1 MQKEITVRVP
11 ATTANLGP
19 GFDCLGLALDLWN
32 EAVFS
37 LAEKDIQ
44 VDVTGEGAGQ
54 LAQDGSNLVV
64 QAAGVLFEKLGQ
76 PLPGMRVRCSNH
88 IPLSSGLGSSAA
100 THLMGLLGANALAG
114 NPFNREEI
122 LKLAIQLEGHPDN
135 ATAGLYGGLVI
146 VVEHEKC
153 NWLVRRFDLPNLR
166 AVVVLPEIDL
176 PTHTAREA
184 LPALVE
190 MKDAVF
196 NIGRAVLVVEA
207 LQQGDLK
214 LLEEVMD
221 DRLHQPYR
229 LPLIPGGVEAMQAAR
244 QAGAAAAISGAG
256 PSVIAFT
263 PGDPAPVGRAMM
275 AAFQLSGIKARAF
288 SLQTSNRGAEVEH

>member
-19 GFDCLGLALDLWN
+19 GFDCLGVALDLWN
-32 EAVFS
+32 EAVFYP
-37 LAEKDIQ
+37 AENDIQ
-44 VDVTGEGAGQ
+44 VDVEGEGAGE
-54 LAQDGSNLVV
+54 LAQDSTNLVIK
-64 QAAGVLFEKLGQ
+64 AAAVLFERLGQ
-76 PLPGMRVRCSNH
+76 PLPGLRVHCTNH
-88 IPLSSGLGSSAA
+88 IPISSGLGSSAA
-100 THLMGLLGANALAG
+100 THLIGLLGANAIAG
-114 NPFNREEI
+114 NPLKREEI

-135 ATAGLYGGLVI
+135 ATAALYGGLVI
-146 VVEHEKC
+146 VVESDPC
-153 NWLVRRFDLPNLR
+153 SWLVRRFDLPFLR
-166 AVVVLPEIDL
+166 AIVVLPEVDL
-176 PTHTAREA
+176 PTHTARQA
-184 LPALVE
+184 LPAQVD

-207 LQQGDLK
+207 LQKGDLK
-214 LLEEVMD
+214 LLEEAMH

-229 LPLIPGGVEAMQAAR
+229 LPLIPGGLEAMSAAR

-263 PGDPAPVGRAMM
+263 SGDPAPVGRVMM
-275 AAFQLSGIKARAF
+275 TAFQQKGIKSRAF

>member
-1 MQKEITVRVP
+1 MRKEITVRVP

-37 LAEKDIQ
+37 LAEGESR
-44 VDVTGEGAGQ
+44 VEVSGEGAGH
-54 LAQDGSNLVV
+54 LAQDGNNHVLRAAALVY
-64 QAAGVLFEKLGQ
+64 ERLGK
-76 PLPGMRVRCSNH
+76 PMPRLWVSCTNH

-100 THLMGLLGANALAG
+100 SHWMGLLGANAIAG
-114 NPFNREEI
+114 EPFNREEL

-135 ATAGLYGGLVI
+135 ATAALLGGLVI

-153 NWLVRRFDLPNLR
+153 NWLVRHFELPALR

-176 PTHTAREA
+176 PTHAAREA
-184 LPALVE
+184 LPAQVA

-196 NIGRAVLVVEA
+196 NIGRAALVVEA
-207 LQQGDLK
+207 FKQADLR
-214 LLEEVMD
+214 LLGEVMD

-229 LPLIPGGVEAMQAAR
+229 LPLIAGAPEAMAAAR
-244 QAGAAAAISGAG
+244 QAGAVPALSGAG

-263 PGDPAPVGRAMM
+263 PGDPTPAGRAMM
-275 AAFQLSGIKARAF
+275 VAFQRAGVKARAF
-288 SLQTSNRGAEVEH
+288 SLQTSNRGAEVVH

>member
-32 EAVFS
+32 EAVFYP
-37 LAEKDIQ
+37 AEKDTH
-44 VDVTGEGAGQ
+44 VDVEGEGAGE
-54 LAQDGSNLVV
+54 LARDATNLVIK
-64 QAAGVLFEKLGQ
+64 AAAVLFERLGL
-76 PLPGMRVRCSNH
+76 PLPGLRVHCTNH
-88 IPLSSGLGSSAA
+88 IPMSSGLGSSAA
-100 THLMGLLGANALAG
+100 THLIGLLGANAIAG
-114 NPFNREEI
+114 NPLKREEI
-122 LKLAIQLEGHPDN
+122 LKLAIQMEGHPDN
-135 ATAGLYGGLVI
+135 ATAALYGGLVI
-146 VVEHEKC
+146 VVENDPC
-153 NWLVRRFDLPNLR
+153 SWLVRRFDLPFLH
-166 AVVVLPEIDL
+166 AIVVLPEIDL

-184 LPALVE
+184 LPAQVD
-190 MKDAVF
+190 MKDAVY

-207 LQQGDLK
+207 LQKGDLK
-214 LLEEVMD
+214 LLEEAMH

-229 LPLIPGGVEAMQAAR
+229 LLLIPGGLEAMSAAR

-263 PGDPAPVGRAMM
+263 SGDPVPVGRVMM
-275 AAFQLSGIKARAF
+275 TAFQQKGIKSRAF